1 MNIQQKT
8 QGSASPSTN
17 APANIEVDPIIG
29 AWASKAVFLSGYEG
43 TVWSLWCFNQDH
55 SLTISSSF
63 DTRGSGVWRQN
74 SDGSF
79 AISLIEQIFINQV
92 WAMSTNVYAPQVIF
106 NSDTNSL
113 SIPVDNPM
121 QCIMHDPSGNV
132 IGLATIASTA
142 TRIQLRA
149 ANTLPIQ
156 GAS

>member
-17 APANIEVDPIIG
+17 APANIEVDQIIG
-29 AWASKAVFLSGYEG
+29 AWAVKAVFLSGYEG
-43 TVWSLWCFNQDH
+43 IDWGVWCFNQDH
-55 SLTISSSF
+55 TLIMGSSF
-63 DTRGSGVWRQN
+63 DTRGSGVWCQN

-92 WAMSTNVYAPQVIF
+92 WAMSVSCYAPQVVF
-106 NSDTNSL
+106 SNEANSFSL
-113 SIPVDNPM
+113 PVDNPIQGTM
-121 QCIMHDPSGNV
+121 YAPNGYV
-132 IGLATIASTA
+132 IGQATIMLTA